1 LRVVTAATLEEPPV
15 SEPDE
20 ALPPLALTGDEE
32 TDEALALMRA
42 TTGAI
47 HAAQDTVAELS
58 AERKRLVL
66 TLRRCRPPVK
76 FRAIADAAGSTEQTI
91 LKIHREARREE
102 AHAAGDHTRCT
113 ADTCPV
119 IAAQEE

>member
-1 LRVVTAATLEEPPV
+1 MTAAALEEPPV
-15 SEPDE
+15 SEPVE
-20 ALPPLALTGDEE
+20 LPPLALTGDEE

-42 TTGAI
+42 TTGEI
-47 HAAQDTVAELS
+47 HAAQDKVAELS

-102 AHAAGDHTRCT
+102 AHTAGDHTRCT

>member
-1 LRVVTAATLEEPPV
+1 LRVVTAAALEEPLV

-20 ALPPLALTGDEE
+20 ELPPLQLTGDEE

-42 TTGAI
+42 TTEAI
-47 HAAQDTVAELS
+47 HEAQEKVVELS

-76 FRAIADAAGSTEQTI
+76 FRQIADAAGSTEQTI
-91 LKIHREARREE
+91 LKIHREARRDE
-102 AHAAGDHTRCT
+102 AHEQGDHTRCA
-113 ADTCPV
+113 ADNCPV